1 MMEKIT
7 YKLDSFEGPL
17 DLLLILLSK
26 NKVSIYDVSI
36 SQLLE
41 QYMAHIRAMQELDME
56 VASEFLDMAARLVY
70 LKTVSLLPKHEEE
83 KELRQQLAGEL
94 MEYQLCRELAKELAM
109 GFTFDR
115 IVRKPMELP
124 VDHTYRRHHTPQELL
139 QAYLSA
145 AGRGKR
151 FQPPSAESFDGIV
164 THPIVSVT
172 SQIVFVLRK
181 LWKRGSVSWSRLFGE
196 KHEKSER
203 VAAFLAVLELVKG
216 KRIRIEG
223 EGDRA
228 VIELAQ
234 GGRRHG
240 AQKEKNR

>member
-1 MMEKIT
+1 
-7 YKLDSFEGPL
+7 
-17 DLLLILLSK
+17 
-26 NKVSIYDVSI
+26 
-36 SQLLE
+36 
-41 QYMAHIRAMQELDME
+41 
-56 VASEFLDMAARLVY
+56 
-70 LKTVSLLPKHEEE
+70 
-83 KELRQQLAGEL
+83 

-196 KHEKSER
+196 KHERSER